1 MVSVRDHHLL
11 ALVTQPVLCL
21 TTAVPMYHHH
31 VNLVLSLDT
40 CWSFNLH
47 YIIVQFNL
55 AAIDV
60 LEFVN
65 VTTNLTVVLGRPSQA
80 TSQFHCSVRA
90 SRIAN
95 FEWTFK
101 TSSHTSN
108 LQPTPRQITNEVGA
122 LDARYSVVSTDYSS
136 VLTIGSVEFSDAGN
150 YTCIASIGDRISPIM
165 ATAIH
170 IVHGIEKPYLAY
182 SVTFCFTMGFTL
194 IL

>member
-1 MVSVRDHHLL
+1 M
-11 ALVTQPVLCL
+11 
-21 TTAVPMYHHH
+21 
-31 VNLVLSLDT
+31 LDL
-40 CWSFNLH
+40 LH
-47 YIIVQFNL
+47 YNIVQLINW

-65 VTTNLTVVLGRPSQA
+65 VTTNLTVVLGTPSQV

-101 TSSHTSN
+101 MSSHTSN
-108 LQPTPRQITNEVGA
+108 LQTTPRQITNEVGA

-150 YTCIASIGDRISPIM
+150 YTCTASIDDRINPIM
-165 ATAIH
+165 TTAIH
-170 IVHGIEKPYLAY
+170 IVHGI
-182 SVTFCFTMGFTL
+182 
-194 IL
+194 